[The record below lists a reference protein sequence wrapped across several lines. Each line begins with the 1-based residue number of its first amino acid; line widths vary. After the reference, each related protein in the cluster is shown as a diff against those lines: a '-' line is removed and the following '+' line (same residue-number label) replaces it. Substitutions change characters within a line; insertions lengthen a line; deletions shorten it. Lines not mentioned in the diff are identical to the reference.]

1 MLLIRPTS
9 KIKNVFFF
17 LVGCVD
23 KKVDLDLGNYE
34 RFMDIKLTSE
44 NNITT
49 GKVYKHVLEK
59 ERRGDYLGKTVQVV
73 PHITDAIQKWIER
86 AARIPVDGQSGP
98 ADVCVI
104 ELGGTI
110 GINLVLFIEN
120 LSQCQVLHSLL
131 KTWSYSLDFVGD
143 IESMPFIEALGQF
156 SYRVGTDNFC
166 LIHVSLVPVLNVVGE
181 QKTKPTQHSVRD
193 LRGLGLSPN
202 ILACRS
208 TKVSSL

>member
-1 MLLIRPTS
+1 
-9 KIKNVFFF
+9 
-17 LVGCVD
+17 
-23 KKVDLDLGNYE
+23 
-34 RFMDIKLTSE
+34 
-44 NNITT
+44 
-49 GKVYKHVLEK
+49 
-59 ERRGDYLGKTVQVV
+59 
-73 PHITDAIQKWIER
+73 
-86 AARIPVDGQSGP
+86 VDGQSGP

-208 TKVSSL
+208 TKPLEDNVKAKLSQFCHVPVCNICKTRLNLSLCTYKHCNHIYLICRWKTLSLSTIVPTFGTYHCFSK